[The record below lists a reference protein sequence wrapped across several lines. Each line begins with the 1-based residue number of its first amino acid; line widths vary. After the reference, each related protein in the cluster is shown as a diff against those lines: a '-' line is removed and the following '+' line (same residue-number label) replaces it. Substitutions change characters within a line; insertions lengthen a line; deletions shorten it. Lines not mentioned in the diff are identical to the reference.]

1 MCRKQHG
8 AAFATYA
15 PVRRE
20 RFRLVSGAD
29 AITRFASSSTVTRE
43 FCSRCGSSLFW
54 SSSERP
60 DVVSIALGTL
70 DDDPVGRPE
79 AHIFVGS
86 RAPWVTIEDD
96 LPQWNE
102 APS

>member
-1 MCRKQHG
+1 MPKGSCLCGVVRYEVNGPLRHITHCHCSMCRKQHG

-20 RFRLVSGAD
+20 RFRIVTGAD
-29 AITRFASSSTVTRE
+29 AIARFPSSSTVSRE

-54 SSSERP
+54 STSERP

-70 DDDPVGRPE
+70 D
-79 AHIFVGS
+79 
-86 RAPWVTIEDD
+86 
-96 LPQWNE
+96 
-102 APS
+102 